1 MGILFIGRAMAFAL
15 TFAVPLVLVRIFTP
29 ELFGLYKQLFLIYST
44 FTAMLTF
51 GFSASLFYFLPK
63 YPAERNAYV
72 FQTLLVLSTVGVL
85 GGALLFI
92 FRESIA
98 LGLNNPALSSYMP
111 YLAIFIVLSLVSEL
125 LETLMLTLKQAAWAA
140 ATCFA
145 SELFRGSLMIAAAVL
160 THSIMILL
168 LAGVVWSGCRLLAL
182 LIFLCKQPLPVWIT
196 PSPGRLAGQFK
207 YAIPFGMALIVR
219 TLTDALPQFAV
230 SYFYDPVVFAIYS
243 VGYLQIPAVSI
254 AADSIADITLLK
266 LTELR
271 NADSIDG
278 CIEVLGGSVVKL
290 CLVLFPLYIW
300 LMVSA
305 GDLIVL
311 LFTNKFEASIDIFR
325 IFLTTIPLT
334 AIALDYVPRAF
345 ADTAFVLRVNILRIV
360 VTLLLLLA
368 LLPPFGLM
376 GAAVATV
383 LGIAITKIS
392 ILVKV
397 KEFVKSDLKSFL
409 PWRRIAKIATAAG
422 SAGLV
427 SLLLQA
433 TFALP
438 LVIRLGLSATLF
450 SISYGALVWNAHVLD
465 QTEKDTI
472 LGWLQKCVG
481 TNKYTLRFRLR
492 RFI

>member
-1 MGILFIGRAMAFAL
+1 
-15 TFAVPLVLVRIFTP
+15 
-29 ELFGLYKQLFLIYST
+29 
-44 FTAMLTF
+44 
-51 GFSASLFYFLPK
+51 
-63 YPAERNAYV
+63 
-72 FQTLLVLSTVGVL
+72 
-85 GGALLFI
+85 
-92 FRESIA
+92 
-98 LGLNNPALSSYMP
+98 
-111 YLAIFIVLSLVSEL
+111 
-125 LETLMLTLKQAAWAA
+125 
-140 ATCFA
+140 
-145 SELFRGSLMIAAAVL
+145 
-160 THSIMILL
+160 
-168 LAGVVWSGCRLLAL
+168 
-182 LIFLCKQPLPVWIT
+182 
-196 PSPGRLAGQFK
+196 
-207 YAIPFGMALIVR
+207 
-219 TLTDALPQFAV
+219 
-230 SYFYDPVVFAIYS
+230 
-243 VGYLQIPAVSI
+243 
-254 AADSIADITLLK
+254 
-266 LTELR
+266 
-271 NADSIDG
+271 
-278 CIEVLGGSVVKL
+278 
-290 CLVLFPLYIW
+290 
-300 LMVSA
+300 MVSA

-325 IFLTTIPLT
+325 VFLTTIPLT

-492 RFI
+492 RSI